1 MTSAFAVADAFH
13 RLHHGIVTPD
23 YEQLLEQTYRSFL
36 KSGDTVIDI
45 GAHAGRH
52 TSVFAAIVGVGGW
65 VEAFEPIPHLFSEL
79 QRRFD
84 GSPQVHL
91 HNQALSNSA
100 GAMAFTVVP
109 DALELS
115 GLRERLPAEDMARS
129 ATIMVDVSTLDLL
142 STRLQRVDYMKID
155 VEGAEIDCLDGGG
168 AMLRRFR
175 PLISVEYGRP
185 SYSLYGN
192 QARTLYDTAQRHGYV
207 ISDLFANVMSGLEEW
222 EAVCDHAYWDFF
234 LVPYE
239 KLGAWQSIF
248 RRR

>member
-1 MTSAFAVADAFH
+1 M
-13 RLHHGIVTPD
+13 P
-23 YEQLLEQTYRSFL
+23 
-36 KSGDTVIDI
+36 
-45 GAHAGRH
+45 
-52 TSVFAAIVGVGGW
+52 
-65 VEAFEPIPHLFSEL
+65 
-79 QRRFD
+79 
-84 GSPQVHL
+84 
-91 HNQALSNSA
+91 
-100 GAMAFTVVP
+100 FTVVSG
-109 DALELS
+109 ALELS

-192 QARTLYDTAQRHGYV
+192 EARTLYDTAQRHGYV

-239 KLGAWQSIF
+239 KVGAWQSIF